1 MAYDS
6 TTLSSEVEDDVVSTI
21 YSARPEASPPT
32 VRPSTVSAKSGE
44 SVAWMESPTPH
55 GREETEPTA
64 ENAAKSEFIAAKTVA
79 VVEAPAS
86 GQGPADHARHVTRW
100 Y

>member
-1 MAYDS
+1 VA
-6 TTLSSEVEDDVVSTI
+6 STI
-21 YSARPEASPPT
+21 DSARPEVSPPT
-32 VRPSTVSAKSGE
+32 ERPSTVSAKSA
-44 SVAWMESPTPH
+44 SVAWMESPDPH

-64 ENAAKSEFIAAKTVA
+64 VNAAKSEDIAAVTVA

-86 GQGPADHARHVTRW
+86 GQGPADHARHVTGR